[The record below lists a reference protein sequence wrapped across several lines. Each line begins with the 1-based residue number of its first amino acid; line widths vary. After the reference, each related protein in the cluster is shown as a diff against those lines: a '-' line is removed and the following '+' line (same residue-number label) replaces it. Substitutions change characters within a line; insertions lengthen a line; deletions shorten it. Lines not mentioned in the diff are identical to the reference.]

1 MNSGNLERPI
11 RSVAIIGG
19 GTAGWMSA
27 AAISKSFGRKIDVV
41 LIESEEIGTIGVG
54 EATVPH
60 LSAFNRLLEI
70 PEADFVRETQGTF
83 KLGIQF
89 NDWGKIGD
97 SYIHGFG
104 TIGRDL
110 GLMPFHQYWL
120 KARAARQAK
129 DIGHYSL
136 NTVAAPLGKFMTPPG
151 DAPPNSPLAEI
162 AYAYHFDAILYAR
175 FLRKRAESQGAKR
188 IEGKVV
194 TVNQHGEN
202 GFVESVVLE
211 SGQVIN
217 ADLFLDCSGF
227 RALLIGGAL
236 QVGFDD
242 WTHWLPVDR
251 AVVAPCQKMGP
262 PTPYTRSTARQF
274 GWQFRIPLQH
284 RTGNGHVYS
293 SQFISDDEAADVLLK
308 NLDGPALGDPKLLRF
323 ITGKRQKLWD
333 RNVIAIGLAGGFLEP
348 LESTAIYLIQA
359 GINRLMNLFPNS
371 DCDPVL
377 QDTYNEQ
384 ANFEYERIRDF
395 LILHYQ
401 ATERNDSDF
410 WNYVRTMSVPDS
422 LTAHTELFRANAQF
436 FRNGEELFGL
446 TSWVQVMLGQG
457 IYPRTYHPAVDWV
470 ADQDMLALVA
480 HVEKVVAANVQ
491 LMPQHED
498 FINRCCAATAQTG
511 TSVPMGL
518 SKKSEP
524 LTRSPTA

>member
-1 MNSGNLERPI
+1 MNQETERPI
-11 RSVAIIGG
+11 RSIAVIGG
-19 GTAGWMSA
+19 GTAGWMCA
-27 AAISKSFGRKIDVV
+27 AAVSKMFGRRIDVV
-41 LIESEEIGTIGVG
+41 LVESEEIGIIGVG

-70 PEADFVRETQGTF
+70 DEAEFVRQVQGTF

-89 NDWGKIGD
+89 NDWARIGD

-110 GLMPFHQYWL
+110 GLLPFHQYWL
-120 KARAARQAK
+120 KARAEGKAK

-136 NTVAAPLGKFMTPPG
+136 NTVAAPQGRFMTPPS

-162 AYAYHFDAILYAR
+162 AYAYHFDAVLYAR
-175 FLRKRAESQGAKR
+175 FLRKRAEAQGAKR

-194 TVNQHGEN
+194 AVHQNGES
-202 GFVESVVLE
+202 GFVESVELQ
-211 SGQVIN
+211 SGQLIS
-217 ADLFLDCSGF
+217 ADLFLDCTGF
-227 RALLIGGAL
+227 RALLIGGTL
-236 QVGFDD
+236 NVGFED
-242 WTHWLPVDR
+242 WTNWLPCDR
-251 AVVAPCQKMGP
+251 AMVVPCEKVGP
-262 PTPYTRSTARQF
+262 PTPYTRSTAHKA

-293 SQFISDDEAADVLLK
+293 SQFSSDDEAADILLK
-308 NLDGPALGDPKLLRF
+308 NLDGRPLADPKSLRF
-323 ITGKRQKLWD
+323 TSGKRRKLWD

-359 GINRLMNLFPNS
+359 GINRLMSLFPNA
-371 DCDPVL
+371 DCDQIL

-395 LILHYQ
+395 LILHYH
-401 ATERNDSDF
+401 ATQRDDTDF
-410 WNYVRTMSVPDS
+410 WNYVRTMTIPDALRS
-422 LTAHTELFRANAQF
+422 YMELFAADGQF
-436 FRNGEELFGL
+436 FRNGTELFGL

-470 ADQDMLALVA
+470 TNEDMLALVS

-491 LMPQHED
+491 LMPPHEE
-498 FINRCCAATAQTG
+498 FVRRCCSAADVA
-511 TSVPMGL
+511 
-518 SKKSEP
+518 
-524 LTRSPTA
+524 AA